1 MKDAKYWIWFS
12 RIENLTPKKIIEL
25 LIKFET
31 PKNIFNKTKE
41 ELIASG
47 VKEKEVDKITD
58 TKYKCN
64 LDKYLEYMQKN
75 DIEMLTIYDKEYPKK
90 LKEIY
95 DPPAV
100 LYIKGNKEILKEKAI
115 AMVGCRLCTKYG
127 EFVAKNI
134 AYNLSLNNIN
144 IISGLAKGIDTYS
157 HIGCLEG
164 NAKTIAVVGSGLDR
178 VYPEDNRKLFDKII
192 NDGGAIVSEYVIGT
206 KPLAQNFPKR
216 NRIISALSEGVVV
229 VEAKQKS
236 GTLITVDFALE
247 QGRELYVV
255 PGNINSVNS
264 YGTNELIKQGA
275 KVITNIQDILQD
287 IEF

>member
-12 RIENLTPKKIIEL
+12 RIENLTPKNLIEL

-41 ELIASG
+41 ELIANG
-47 VKEKEVDKITD
+47 VKEKDAIKITD
-58 TKYKCN
+58 LKYKCN

-100 LYIKGNKEILKEKAI
+100 LYIKGSKEVLKEKAI
-115 AMVGCRLCTKYG
+115 AIVGCRQCTKYG

-157 HIGCLEG
+157 HMGCLKG

-178 VYPEDNRKLFDKII
+178 VYPEENRKLFNEIVNSGGTII
-192 NDGGAIVSEYVIGT
+192 SEYVIGT

-247 QGRELYVV
+247 QGRELYIV
-255 PGNINSVNS
+255 PGNINSANS

-275 KVITNIQDILQD
+275 KLITCIEDILEDLQ
-287 IEF
+287 

>member
-12 RIENLTPKKIIEL
+12 RIENLAPKKLIEL

-47 VKEKEVDKITD
+47 VNEKDAYKITD

-100 LYIKGNKEILKEKAI
+100 LYIKGSKEILKEKAI
-115 AMVGCRLCTKYG
+115 AIVGCRQCTKYG
-127 EFVAKNI
+127 EVVAKNI

-144 IISGLAKGIDTYS
+144 IISGLAKGIDTHS
-157 HIGCLEG
+157 HIGCLKG

-178 VYPEDNRKLFDKII
+178 VYPEENRKLFDKII
-192 NDGGAIVSEYVIGT
+192 TDGGAVVSEYIVGT

-216 NRIISALSEGVVV
+216 NRIISALSEGIVV
-229 VEAKQKS
+229 VEAKKKS

-255 PGNINSVNS
+255 PGNINSANS

-275 KVITNIQDILQD
+275 KLITCIEDILED
-287 IEF
+287 LK